1 MIRNTYKK
9 EAPRPGSGEGLSG
22 GVNAP
27 DQAAFSSSS
36 SPAPVLE
43 IGMW

>member
-1 MIRNTYKK
+1 MIRETHKK
-9 EAPRPGSGEGLSG
+9 KAPRPGLGEGLSG
-22 GVNAP
+22 GVNALY
-27 DQAAFSSSS
+27 QVAFSSSS